1 VCWKPCSS
9 CWSFHLL
16 REEFLSAPIHLPSLV
31 RRIGPS
37 VVNNRPAALY
47 HPLLYGRC
55 TAPSKKDGGT
65 LEEMTHDYS
74 APARDDVVMSG
85 QWERS
90 PPSPSALCDNPRHR
104 DAIPTTALPYL
115 TLWKHA
121 ATGHRHASHCALYGL
136 MSMAPS
142 NPHAAAL
149 ERSTSTPPPLK
160 PLLETHRTRHDAPPE
175 AGFAR
180 TAVYSMALCAM
191 PPHVA
196 RTVWN
201 ACKLPP
207 PWPIKG
213 GAAP

>member
-1 VCWKPCSS
+1 VLEAVFVLLESS
-9 CWSFHLL
+9 SPSRRIFIGSH
-16 REEFLSAPIHLPSLV
+16 SPPSLV

-74 APARDDVVMSG
+74 TPARDDVVMSG

-90 PPSPSALCDNPRHR
+90 PPSPSALSDHPRHR

-121 ATGHRHASHCALYGL
+121 ATGHRHAIHCALYGL

-142 NPHAAAL
+142 NPHATAL
-149 ERSTSTPPPLK
+149 ERATSTPPP
-160 PLLETHRTRHDAPPE
+160 RSRSWRE